1 MTVFVTP
8 VGNVVILVV
17 GVFTTVGDNECVIV
31 GLLDGDIDGE
41 LLTDCVL
48 VLIALFVIVT
58 DIFELDDGFKL
69 LVIVVV
75 PVEDLELVVEDVNV
89 TETVDVFELLVEPVI
104 VEDTVLDFEGKEL
117 AEKVVVAVSIPE
129 LVGEYVLVEV
139 NGPTLEFVFVIVL
152 DTVILFER
160 ETVLVFASVEETEL
174 VVDGEVVPVGVFVL
188 IIVVVPDFDKPIVSV
203 IFIDPVLVTDAVDVL
218 LPKGDRVVVRD
229 ITIDFVGSIDCV
241 LVLELFT
248 VTVFV
253 GVVVVVLELAIVFVP
268 LDEPVLVLD
277 VVIEEVLVLVF
288 IIDPDVLGVLE

>member
-1 MTVFVTP
+1 
-8 VGNVVILVV
+8 V
-17 GVFTTVGDNECVIV
+17 GVFTTVGDNEYVIV
-31 GLLDGDIDGE
+31 GLFDGDIDGE
-41 LLTDCVL
+41 LLTDRVL
-48 VLIALFVIVT
+48 VLIALLVIVT

-75 PVEDLELVVEDVNV
+75 PVDDLELVVEDVNV

-104 VEDTVLDFEGKEL
+104 VADFVLVFEGKEL
-117 AEKVVVAVSIPE
+117 AEKVFVAVSRLE
-129 LVGEYVLVEV
+129 LVGEYVLLEV
-139 NGPTLEFVFVIVL
+139 NGPRFEFVFVIVL

-160 ETVLVFASVEETEL
+160 ELVLLFAAVEEIEL
-174 VVDGEVVPVGVFVL
+174 VVDGDVVPVGVFVL
-188 IIVVVPDFDKPIVSV
+188 IIVVVTVFVEPTVCV

-229 ITIDFVGSIDCV
+229 ITIDFVGFIDCV

-253 GVVVVVLELAIVFVP
+253 GLVVVVLELAIVFVP
-268 LDEPVLVLD
+268 LDEPVLVL
-277 VVIEEVLVLVF
+277 VLVIEDVLVLVF